1 MRRRPDDRGAV
12 ATVFALLLGGGVL
25 LGLMAMVIDVGQIYV
40 ERGELQSSADAA
52 ALAVARACGTNT
64 TDCDTTSAVV
74 GLAQRY
80 ADENSSDGVTH
91 LEIVCGSADVLDP
104 CPPPASNLTACLGR
118 PPATGNWV
126 EVRVSTELPGD
137 RFVLPPSFA
146 QAVMPEFDGVSVGA
160 CARASWTEPLNVNI
174 LKLAMSTCDYD
185 AAVAAGLVPGPP
197 YPLPPSPLAQTWL
210 GSASPCDPAD
220 ARGAVLTVAG
230 INCEVLL
237 PDDHVIGGHGLVDS
251 RFPVG
256 GDCEKRIDNAIRNR
270 EKLYLPVYDR
280 IGGTADDPTF
290 HVAFLA
296 GVVIT
301 GFLDK
306 TTPGGDSDSWLG
318 GAAPSACSAADA
330 RCVPV
335 LVVDRLELSE
345 LVGDAAVDLIG

>member
-1 MRRRPDDRGAV
+1 M

-25 LGLMAMVIDVGQIYV
+25 LGLMAMVVDVGQIYV

-52 ALAVARACGTNT
+52 ALAVARACATDA

-74 GLAQRY
+74 ALAQRY
-80 ADENSSDGVTH
+80 ADQNSSDGVTK
-91 LEIVCGSADVLDP
+91 LEIVCGSADLLDP
-104 CPPPASNLTACLGR
+104 CPAPAANLTACLGN
-118 PPATGNWV
+118 PPPTGNWV

-146 QAVMPEFDGVSVGA
+146 RAVSPDFDGVSVGA
-160 CARASWTEPLNVNI
+160 CARASWIEPLHVNI
-174 LKLAMSTCDYD
+174 LKLGMSTCDYN
-185 AAVAAGLVPGPP
+185 AAVADGFAPGPP
-197 YPLPPSPLAQTWL
+197 YSLPPSPLEQTWL
-210 GSASPCDPAD
+210 GSASACDPVE
-220 ARGAVLTVAG
+220 ARGAVMTVAG

-237 PDDHVIGGHGLVDS
+237 PDSHVIDGHALTDV

-256 GDCEKRIDNAIRNR
+256 GDCEKRIANAIDDR
-270 EKLYLPVYDR
+270 EKLYLPVYDA
-280 IGGTADDPTF
+280 IGGTTDDPTF

-296 GVVIT
+296 GVVVT
-301 GFLDK
+301 GFLDN

-318 GAAPSACSAADA
+318 GAPPAACSAADA
-330 RCVPV
+330 RCVSV